1 MVSKPLPAAT
11 VLAPMSNLESAEYA
25 AGQIR
30 AAIIAG
36 QFKPGDRL
44 IEKQLTDQLNISRHP
59 VREALRRLSRE
70 GLVEMRV
77 NRGAIVAQ
85 LNVGAILEVYA
96 LRSALG
102 RLALT
107 ALLNNPQRLAPAVL
121 KQLETLATKALKLAR
136 QTDQAASIANDI
148 AFQHTI
154 VEASGLERCERYF
167 DELTAEVHR
176 FNNLS
181 RIAYTD
187 REGDAVNYVL
197 ALFEA
202 IKSHDL
208 DRAVHIWQTKFDR
221 AAERFIAHVGAELSE
236 LDTPLAFAQPKD
248 PA

>member
-1 MVSKPLPAAT
+1 MVSKHLAT
-11 VLAPMSNLESAEYA
+11 SAVLAPMSNMESAEYA

-30 AAIIAG
+30 TAIING

-44 IEKQLTDQLNISRHP
+44 IEKQLTDQLKISRHP
-59 VREALRRLSRE
+59 VREALRLLSRE

-85 LNVGAILEVYA
+85 LDTAAILEVYA
-96 LRSALG
+96 IRSALG
-102 RLALT
+102 RLALGK
-107 ALLNNPQRLAPAVL
+107 LLTTPARLTPAVL
-121 KQLETLATKALKLAR
+121 KQLETLANKALKLS
-136 QTDQAASIANDI
+136 QQDDQSASVSNDM

-167 DELTAEVHR
+167 DELTAEIYR

-187 REGDAVNYVL
+187 REGDAIKYVL

-202 IKSHDL
+202 IKSGDL
-208 DRAVHIWQTKFDR
+208 DRAVHIWQAKFDR
-221 AAERFIAHVGAELSE
+221 AAERFIAHIGVGTDQQNL
-236 LDTPLAFAQPKD
+236 PLTFP
-248 PA
+248 